1 MVRKS
6 KFSHCNIFSY
16 VEVSF
21 RRETGGL
28 AEDYNL
34 QKYTKEGVTEKCQHS
49 GYCVTILRDSFAG
62 STKENPWKVQMIFA
76 FRV

>member
-34 QKYTKEGVTEKCQHS
+34 QKYTKEGVTDQNVNILVIALPH
-49 GYCVTILRDSFAG
+49 CVTVLLVPQRKIPR
-62 STKENPWKVQMIFA
+62 KCK
-76 FRV
+76 